1 MSNNFK
7 IFNQSLNNALT
18 DSQYANSQDRINGVL
33 GELAKST
40 VHNKLFAQT
49 SVAAYALAKFVSDH
63 GRDALDRDPD
73 GFSSNIELTVLELV
87 NSVVSDRVPS
97 TRASATSYS
106 VGDVADSPYIPR
118 WGELECITAGTTAAT
133 DVINGVTVAAIG
145 QQVND
150 GTVVWAVRAK
160 RFQTL
165 LNVPVPFSGLWS
177 VPVLIGEPSYPIHP
191 EIGLPMWDCRLCDGT
206 NGTIDMRDRFLMAS
220 DRASEGTAAG
230 ADSVTLAKKH
240 LPTDTFN
247 LSLSMSRWDH
257 KFNLQGNFASG
268 GQSVSHTHQA
278 GDATFCGTG
287 GFGVKTAAGTSTS
300 TGPASNDHT
309 HVTKVEF
316 NNIDVGHVHGISG
329 TVRLNSSQQA
339 FSTVSKHYKM
349 TYIQRIY

>member
-97 TRASATSYS
+97 TRASATAYS
-106 VGDVADSPYIPR
+106 VGDVVDSPYIPK
-118 WGELECITAGTTAAT
+118 WGELECITAGTSANT

-165 LNVPVPFSGLWS
+165 LNVPVPFAGLWS

-206 NGTIDMRDRFLMAS
+206 GGTIDMRDRFLMAS
-220 DRASEGTAAG
+220 DRGDAGTAGG
-230 ADSVTLAKKH
+230 ADSVTLKKAH
-240 LPTDTFN
+240 LPTNDFTLD
-247 LSLSMSRWDH
+247 LSLATWNRM
-257 KFNLQGNFASG
+257 LTLEGNFTSG

-287 GFGVKTAAGTSTS
+287 GLGVKTAAGTSTN

-309 HVTKVEF
+309 HTTKVKFESD
-316 NNIDVGHVHGISG
+316 ISHSHGISG
-329 TVRLNSSQQA
+329 KVKLNSSQQS
-339 FSTVSKHYKM
+339 FSTVSRHYKLA
-349 TYIQRIY
+349 YIQRIY